1 MEDAQSL
8 VEHPFTTKQSTPKK
22 EYLKILKKDI
32 KKKKYDLN
40 TAIKHAAEKIVE
52 HSEVLLWR

>member
-1 MEDAQSL
+1 MG
-8 VEHPFTTKQSTPKK
+8 KQPIPKK

-52 HSEVLLWR
+52 HPEVLLWR

>member
-1 MEDAQSL
+1 MG
-8 VEHPFTTKQSTPKK
+8 KQPTPKK

-40 TAIKHAAEKIVE
+40 TAIKHAAEK
-52 HSEVLLWR
+52 LWSIQKYYYGDRLIF